1 MESVV
6 PNRSL
11 LAVAGLAGALGVAL
25 AAAASHRADANLG
38 IAGNFLLFHAPVL
51 LGLSLLAGSRL
62 ASLAGWLLA
71 AGLAV
76 FAGDLVARALAGQS
90 LFPFAAP
97 IGGGGL
103 LLGWLLVIATALFG
117 WPKRPTS

>member
-1 MESVV
+1 MSSFI
-6 PNRSL
+6 PNRAL

-25 AAAASHRADANLG
+25 AAAGSHRADANLG

-51 LGLSLLAGSRL
+51 LGLSLLVGSRL
-62 ASLAGWLLA
+62 ANLAGWLLA

-97 IGGGGL
+97 VGGSGL
-103 LLGWLLVIATALFG
+103 ILGWLLVIATALFG
-117 WPKRPTS
+117 WPGRARR